1 MGMGH
6 TAEQVAVKY
15 GISREEQDAFA
26 VRSHQRAAK
35 ALAAGNFADETVSVD
50 VTLRTVGSNN
60 KLQEETIIFAQGD
73 YLDEQ
78 RVPSLELNS
87 LIPLRLIIPLPSD
100 QA

>member
-35 ALAAGNFADETVSVD
+35 ALAAG
-50 VTLRTVGSNN
+50 TLLM
-60 KLQEETIIFAQGD
+60 KQ
-73 YLDEQ
+73 YL
-78 RVPSLELNS
+78 
-87 LIPLRLIIPLPSD
+87 
-100 QA
+100 